1 MTETLPGAAPDR
13 SAPAAPPG
21 PPRTEEPAAAPGPPR
36 TEELAPG
43 VYAYIQPDGG
53 WCVSNSGVLIGD
65 DGVTVVDTTATE
77 DRARALRA
85 AVGALTTAP
94 VRLLVNTHFH
104 GDHTFGNA
112 VVGDGRAAVVA
123 HERLRDEAAAAGL
136 GLTGLWPGVHWGDV
150 SVTLPHLTY
159 RDRLTL
165 HLGEGREA
173 ELFHPGPAHT
183 TNDTLVWLARE
194 RVLFAG
200 DVVMPGCTPFVLM
213 GSIEGSLRTLDR
225 IGELAPQA
233 IVGGHGPV
241 SGPEVLRETA
251 EYLRRVRRIAEQ
263 GRARGLT
270 PLQTAREHGPGP
282 FGHWQDPER
291 LVGNLHRAYAE
302 LAGEPLGSP
311 LDVVGI
317 FGELVEFNGG
327 VLPTCYA

>member
-1 MTETLPGAAPDR
+1 HTLCPRALPPPGGAAVPPPVWSPD
-13 SAPAAPPG
+13 PP
-21 PPRTEEPAAAPGPPR
+21 P
-36 TEELAPG
+36 
-43 VYAYIQPDGG
+43 
-53 WCVSNSGVLIGD
+53 
-65 DGVTVVDTTATE
+65 
-77 DRARALRA
+77 
-85 AVGALTTAP
+85 
-94 VRLLVNTHFH
+94 
-104 GDHTFGNA
+104 
-112 VVGDGRAAVVA
+112 
-123 HERLRDEAAAAGL
+123 AAGL

-225 IGELAPQA
+225 IGELAPRV

-302 LAGEPLGSP
+302 LAGELLGSP